1 VDLFDGFWFSGRFVF
16 GDGSS
21 SSSSSSTSVHRN
33 DEEKVY
39 IDGEDEIRVFV
50 VAKAGW
56 RMWSLQP
63 GCIAPTKE
71 LPLFCVLGTWWWHS
85 TCCNPL

>member
-21 SSSSSSTSVHRN
+21 SRRRRRSSNSTSVHRN

-56 RMWSLQP
+56 RMWS
-63 GCIAPTKE
+63 
-71 LPLFCVLGTWWWHS
+71 
-85 TCCNPL
+85 